1 MFTLLINLG
10 GEGIGTIAF
19 LEALEQQG
27 THVQVVL
34 VGGMREQEKRE
45 FKELA
50 GRCRAVRVHAAGFV
64 DNIYEYLYACDIVVG
79 KAGINAMLEAIYL
92 RRPFLVTTVYYTVK
106 RRRFIHHA
114 WMVLR
119 YVKTQVDHLTVSLI
133 QRNRTNGEGVLNGSC
148 RFGWVTSPVIDRDG
162 GQVNRVVSCQL
173 LVDFAYGRASLGTL
187 VTPA

>member
-45 FKELA
+45 LKELA

-79 KAGINAMLEAIYL
+79 KAGINAMLEAITCANFL
-92 RRPFLVTTVYYTVK
+92 VNTVTIPSRRRPIK
-106 RRRFIHHA
+106 
-114 WMVLR
+114 
-119 YVKTQVDHLTVSLI
+119 
-133 QRNRTNGEGVLNGSC
+133 
-148 RFGWVTSPVIDRDG
+148 SPRMASDG
-162 GQVNRVVSCQL
+162 C
-173 LVDFAYGRASLGTL
+173 A
-187 VTPA
+187 